1 MKNYLNLR
9 HYLLSVL
16 VLLGTVN
23 CWAQSQLSVANFRL
37 LENDLTAQRQGS
49 SKNDLNGRKAALIK
63 ISTLETGF
71 SFDGGSL
78 GVVDVVSK
86 PGEVW
91 LYVPHHAQRL
101 TISHKQLGVLR
112 NYTYPIP
119 IEGGRTYEMLLD
131 VGIGRYVTI
140 TTNPAGAS
148 ITVDGQQKGLSPVY
162 NCYLT
167 YGQHTIQARNGI
179 MEGEEKLTISQNDRK
194 EARIVTVEMA
204 EGAVD
209 EVGVIK
215 PANINSMEK
224 MTQKSYY
231 IKGLRTIRLNMN
243 MEYPTP
249 APSLERFASLILF
262 GDTVNTSLQKA
273 ADAFVS
279 SLGEAKKT
287 TENRITHWYTI
298 SMTPTDYKHG
308 YYYCYF
314 LKSEFKNGDNNQ
326 GRQCLIIYDATTDRV
341 LSVSD
346 VFNPA
351 TVQYINSKVG
361 NTFKHMYLE
370 NGSVVVKYQQD
381 NDFQSLFFFLDDK
394 TKIQPYFMALTG
406 KDQEQKNRDL
416 ESNIDTSEE
425 FSDGRY
431 RYKILSD
438 EEVEIILYVGS
449 KTQDSIDIPSSVT
462 SKGKVYTVTSIGS
475 SSMRGLDATAIVIPA
490 TIKSIGEMAFLECKK
505 LKTLSVDADN
515 PNYCAVDN
523 VLMTKDKKKI
533 ILYPSCKTGSDY
545 TIPATID
552 AIERY
557 AFGNCKLR
565 SVTIPAATVAI
576 PSTAFSGCLHLST
589 INVSDNNANYSSQ
602 DNVLMSKD
610 GKTLLRYP
618 AGKQDNAYTVPLSV
632 EQIEREAFSECNLAS
647 LYIKNENIKIA
658 DYAFRDCRNL
668 STVQIPSKI
677 APELDRTVFADCDRL
692 ETITLDGD
700 GRSISAESYKEGGRD
715 KVYDTVEQ
723 MPSFPGGTEALFSW
737 INNNLKYP
745 AEAEE
750 NGVQGRVVCAFVVE
764 RDGSIRNIQV
774 VKSIY
779 PSLDAE
785 AIRLLNKMPR
795 WSPGKQ
801 SGIPV
806 RTKFTLPFTFKLQ

>member
-9 HYLLSVL
+9 HYLFSVL
-16 VLLGTVN
+16 VFLGTVN
-23 CWAQSQLSVANFRL
+23 CWSQSQLSVANFRL
-37 LENDLTAQRQGS
+37 LENDLTAQRQGT

-131 VGIGRYVTI
+131 IGTGRYVTI
-140 TTNPAGAS
+140 TTDPAGAS
-148 ITVDGQQKGLSPVY
+148 ISVDGQQKGLSPVY

-179 MEGEEKLTISQNDRK
+179 MEGEEELTISQNDSK
-194 EARIVTVEMA
+194 EARIVTVKMT
-204 EGAVD
+204 EGAV
-209 EVGVIK
+209 EEFGEIK
-215 PANINSMEK
+215 PANINTMEA

-231 IKGLRTIRLNMN
+231 IKGMRVVRLNMN
-243 MEYPTP
+243 LEYPTP

-287 TENRITHWYTI
+287 TENKITHWYTI

-314 LKSEFKNGDNNQ
+314 LKSEFKNGNNNQ

-351 TVQYINSKVG
+351 TVQFINNKVG
-361 NTFKHMYLE
+361 NNVFKHMYLE
-370 NGSVVVKYQQD
+370 NGSVVVKYQQE
-381 NDFQSLFFFLDDK
+381 NDFQSLFFSLDDK
-394 TKIQPYFMALTG
+394 TKIRPYFMALTE
-406 KDQEQKNRDL
+406 KYQEKKERD
-416 ESNIDTSEE
+416 NANTSES
-425 FSDGRY
+425 FSDGTFK
-431 RYKILSD
+431 YKITSD
-438 EEVEIILYVGS
+438 KEVGIISNFDGR
-449 KTQDSIDIPSSVT
+449 TQDSLAIPSRVRYN
-462 SKGKVYTVTSIGS
+462 GKFYTVTSVGS
-475 SSMRGLDATAIVIPA
+475 SSLQMSNVTAIVIPA
-490 TIKSIGEMAFLECKK
+490 TIKSIGAMAFLGCKK

-515 PNYCAVDN
+515 PNYCAVDD
-523 VLMTKDKKKI
+523 VLMTKDQKK
-533 ILYPSCKTGSDY
+533 LVHYPTCKLGSDY
-545 TIPATID
+545 TIPATVDTI
-552 AIERY
+552 AEH

-618 AGKQDNAYTVPLSV
+618 AGKMDNAYTVPLSV
-632 EQIEREAFSECNLAS
+632 EQIEWGAFSLCNLVS
-647 LYIKNENIKIA
+647 LYIKNENIKI
-658 DYAFRDCRNL
+658 DGYAFLDCRNL

-677 APELDRTVFADCDRL
+677 VPMLKETVFADCDRL
-692 ETITLDGD
+692 ETINLDGD
-700 GRSISAESYKEGGRD
+700 GQSISAEPYKKGGRD
-715 KVYDTVEQ
+715 YVFDTVEQ
-723 MPSFPGGTEALFSW
+723 MPSFPGGTEALLSW
-737 INNNLKYP
+737 ISNNLKYP
-745 AEAEE
+745 VKAEE
-750 NGVQGRVVCAFVVE
+750 NGVQGRVVCSFVVD
-764 RDGSIRNIQV
+764 RDGSIQDIQV
-774 VKSIY
+774 VKSID

-785 AIRLLNKMPR
+785 AIRLLNSMPK
-795 WSPGKQ
+795 WTPGMQ
-801 SGIPV
+801 NGVSV
-806 RTKFTLPFTFKLQ
+806 RTKFTLPFTFRLQ

>member
-1 MKNYLNLR
+1 MKR
-9 HYLLSVL
+9 YLLTLIFLIATSFVAQNLFAESFSATNSDGVTIYYNTLTETTCEVGRGNYSGSVNIPS
-16 VLLGTVN
+16 TV
-23 CWAQSQLSVANFRL
+23 
-37 LENDLTAQRQGS
+37 
-49 SKNDLNGRKAALIK
+49 KNNNI
-63 ISTLETGF
+63 T
-71 SFDGGSL
+71 
-78 GVVDVVSK
+78 
-86 PGEVW
+86 
-91 LYVPHHAQRL
+91 
-101 TISHKQLGVLR
+101 
-112 NYTYPIP
+112 YTVT
-119 IEGGRTYEMLLD
+119 E
-131 VGIGRYVTI
+131 IGRYAFMFCNNLTSVTI
-140 TTNPAGAS
+140 PNTVKYIRYGAFYECS
-148 ITVDGQQKGLSPVY
+148 SLTSLKIPDSVIGIDEFAFSDCYYLAQLTLGKNLETIGEQAFDNCGISSLTLPNSVKTIKG
-162 NCYLT
+162 NAFGHC
-167 YGQHTIQARNGI
+167 
-179 MEGEEKLTISQNDRK
+179 EKLTS
-194 EARIVTVEMA
+194 VT
-204 EGAVD
+204 
-209 EVGVIK
+209 I
-215 PANINSMEK
+215 P
-224 MTQKSYY
+224 
-231 IKGLRTIRLNMN
+231 KG
-243 MEYPTP
+243 
-249 APSLERFASLILF
+249 
-262 GDTVNTSLQKA
+262 VNTITSNPFS
-273 ADAFVS
+273 DCTN
-279 SLGEAKKT
+279 LGSIVVE
-287 TENRITHWYTI
+287 
-298 SMTPTDYKHG
+298 S
-308 YYYCYF
+308 
-314 LKSEFKNGDNNQ
+314 
-326 GRQCLIIYDATTDRV
+326 
-341 LSVSD
+341 
-346 VFNPA
+346 
-351 TVQYINSKVG
+351 G
-361 NTFKHMYLE
+361 NTIYNSANNCNAIIETSTTTLISGCK
-370 NGSVVVKYQQD
+370 N
-381 NDFQSLFFFLDDK
+381 
-394 TKIQPYFMALTG
+394 TKIPNNITAINHHAFSGCYSLT
-406 KDQEQKNRDL
+406 
-416 ESNIDTSEE
+416 
-425 FSDGRY
+425 
-431 RYKILSD
+431 
-438 EEVEIILYVGS
+438 EV
-449 KTQDSIDIPSSVT
+449 TIPSSVT

-523 VLMTKDKKKI
+523 VLMTKGKKKI

-632 EQIEREAFSECNLAS
+632 EQIEREAFSECNLAY

-723 MPSFPGGTEALFSW
+723 MPSFPGGPEALFSW
-737 INNNLKYP
+737 IKNNLKYP